1 MEKNERKI
9 KRKIRKIKGWMYLV
23 GLVIILGAL
32 LFVFK
37 APFFNVANFEV
48 KGNHYYS
55 DDEVINMGNCS
66 TGGNIFLD
74 VDCQEIKERLIKD
87 PYMPQ
92 VNVRR
97 KIPNTIEINIT
108 ERTQVAGIVYGKSYV
123 VIDQEGVVLRKTSVD
138 PKVTILRGMNI
149 SKLTLGEPIEIEED
163 VLFRQSMDIVR
174 AMRENGMYFKS
185 VIVREDGAKAYVL
198 DSLVVSGLAENIVT
212 ALENKDIQLVVQE
225 LFNQKIERG
234 TIKVTGDNYVSFTPK
249 VG

>member
-1 MEKNERKI
+1 M
-9 KRKIRKIKGWMYLV
+9 L
-23 GLVIILGAL
+23 
-32 LFVFK
+32 
-37 APFFNVANFEV
+37 
-48 KGNHYYS
+48 
-55 DDEVINMGNCS
+55 C
-66 TGGNIFLD
+66 IF
-74 VDCQEIKERLIKD
+74 
-87 PYMPQ
+87 
-92 VNVRR
+92 
-97 KIPNTIEINIT
+97 
-108 ERTQVAGIVYGKSYV
+108 TQVAGIVYGKSYV

-185 VIVREDGAKAYVL
+185 VIVKEDGAKAYVL